1 MRLVVDR
8 SFDYAQDDETEGAQV
23 EAGVLRAVA
32 VNFLVA
38 SSVKC
43 APTTDHRL
51 PTTISPQPAP

>member
-1 MRLVVDR
+1 MGLVVDR

-23 EAGVLRAVA
+23 EAGVFRAVA

-43 APTTDHRL
+43 AGATDH
-51 PTTISPQPAP
+51 